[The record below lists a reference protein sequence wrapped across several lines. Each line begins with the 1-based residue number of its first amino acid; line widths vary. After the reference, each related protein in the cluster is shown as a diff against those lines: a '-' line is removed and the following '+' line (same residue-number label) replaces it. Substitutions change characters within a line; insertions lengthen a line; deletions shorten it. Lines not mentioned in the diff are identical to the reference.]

1 MSGHE
6 YVFIDQ
12 VILDHPLE
20 QQAPD
25 SPIRVI
31 NFVEEADLTF
41 DQHTVEVF

>member
-12 VILDHPLE
+12 VVLEHPIE
-20 QQAPD
+20 QQAPE
-25 SPIRVI
+25 SSINVI

-41 DQHTVEVF
+41 DQHTIEVF